1 VAALTFLQ
9 KLIKAGGTE
18 PGVTA
23 STRTDLETE
32 FDSGKVAMMI
42 DGPWLPKGAIK
53 AKVPV
58 GLANM
63 PHQPGVPMRNTA
75 IEDSWVIF
83 TGSADQEKAAA
94 KFSEY
99 MFSTPVRTLF
109 DKTEGFLPVEK
120 AVGSEPYFTH
130 DPVMSVYLKAFAG
143 PTVAEPIVP
152 QFSAISLAV
161 TNAVEAVYA
170 GSSSPSSALAAANA
184 KVNAALAG

>member
-1 VAALTFLQ
+1 MAGYGLTGSQVETSLGYWYTMWGFGGSILNKEGTKGALTSPQDVAALTFLQ

-94 KFSEY
+94 SSA
-99 MFSTPVRTLF
+99 STCSVRLYVRSSTRLKVSCQLKRPLARSRTLRM
-109 DKTEGFLPVEK
+109 TR
-120 AVGSEPYFTH
+120 S
-130 DPVMSVYLKAFAG
+130 
-143 PTVAEPIVP
+143 
-152 QFSAISLAV
+152 
-161 TNAVEAVYA
+161 
-170 GSSSPSSALAAANA
+170 
-184 KVNAALAG
+184 